1 MIQAKVK
8 LTFPNS
14 KQFMAETSSGHHLI
28 MDEPASNTGPKP
40 IELLAVALAGCT
52 AFDVITILK
61 NKKHKTVT
69 AYEVSVEAE
78 QRQYPP
84 QVFTHVHIHHSVTG
98 DDVDTQSV
106 ADAIELS
113 ESKYCSVG
121 AMVKQSGAEIST
133 TYSVQS
139 AKEVEVGSVAALV
152 S

>member
-1 MIQAKVK
+1 
-8 LTFPNS
+8 
-14 KQFMAETSSGHHLI
+14 

-61 NKKHKTVT
+61 NKKHKNVT

-84 QVFTHVHIHHSVTG
+84 QVFTSVHIHHSVTG

-121 AMVKQSGAEIST
+121 AMVKQSGAEINT

-139 AKEVEVGSVAALV
+139 AKEVEVGSIAALV

>member
-1 MIQAKVK
+1 
-8 LTFPNS
+8 
-14 KQFMAETSSGHHLI
+14 
-28 MDEPASNTGPKP
+28 
-40 IELLAVALAGCT
+40 
-52 AFDVITILK
+52 VITILK
-61 NKKHKTVT
+61 NKKHKNVT

-133 TYSVQS
+133 TYSVES

>member
-1 MIQAKVK
+1 
-8 LTFPNS
+8 
-14 KQFMAETSSGHHLI
+14 MAETGSGHHLI

-61 NKKHKTVT
+61 NKKHKNVT